1 MTLSEVET
9 RLRDATY
16 YAEKVRY
23 EQGEFSQAFRNVQ
36 RDIQDLTALRNRM
49 LADIEYRNSYQPQSM
64 GYSRQSAY
72 SAQTLQH
79 PNSLAKPYESR
90 QPSYSVPVFGSND
103 EANNKYSSRAEDK
116 PRYTIEYPVGNSE
129 VESKKASSKPL
140 DGHEYEPIV
149 AEGLEAK
156 KEENGD
162 TYKWEIYGKAINH
175 YDTVTSQEL
184 PKEIVVFSTAQLF
197 CKKNNTCC
205 ASGVMSKKF
214 YIAASEGDDSAK
226 YNEMFK
232 SNILDAL
239 IKLYG
244 TNPFIFEY
252 ICKYF
257 TDIYNN
263 ALIGGIKRQQWVS
276 SLLED
281 MEAMQEMV
289 EKDPARKR
297 AYMENTVNEI
307 NKDLETNISCK
318 LTENILELNH
328 NIPFIYVDDTKL
340 LGNLLDK
347 PRANRYSLREDSN
360 PELYKVIKSYLKGK
374 NKSYVVLCAMDE
386 KGEVM
391 KFDITL
397 DIYGNYII
405 RS

>member
-16 YAEKVRY
+16 YAQKVAY
-23 EQGEFSQAFRNVQ
+23 EQGEYSQAYRNVQ
-36 RDIQDLTALRNRM
+36 RDIQDMTAYRNKL
-49 LADIEYRNSYQPQSM
+49 LADIELRGTYPQQSM
-64 GYSRQSAY
+64 GYSRQSTY
-72 SAQTLQH
+72 QPQPLQH
-79 PNSLAKPYESR
+79 PASIARPYDNNT
-90 QPSYSVPVFGSND
+90 PSYSVPVFGSSN
-103 EANNKYSSRAEDK
+103 EANNKYSSKAEDK
-116 PRYTIEYPVGNSE
+116 PKYTIEYPVGNSE
-129 VESKKASSKPL
+129 PEPKKASSKPL

-162 TYKWEIYGKAINH
+162 TYKWEIYGKAISY
-175 YDTVTSQEL
+175 YDSVTSQEL
-184 PKEIVVFSTAQLF
+184 PKEIVVLSTAQLF

-214 YIAASEGDDSAK
+214 YITAKEGDDSAK

-232 SNILDAL
+232 SSILDAL
-239 IKLYG
+239 VKLYS
-244 TNPFIFEY
+244 TNQFIFEY
-252 ICKYF
+252 VCRYF

-263 ALIGGIKRQQWVS
+263 ALIGGIKRNQWVT
-276 SLLED
+276 SLFED
-281 MEAMQEMV
+281 MEAMQEIL

-297 AYMENTVNEI
+297 AYMENIVNEI

-328 NIPFIYVDDTKL
+328 DIPFIYVDDTKL
-340 LGNLLDK
+340 LGNLIGK
-347 PRANRYSLREDSN
+347 PKSNRYSIREDSN

-391 KFDITL
+391 KFDTTL